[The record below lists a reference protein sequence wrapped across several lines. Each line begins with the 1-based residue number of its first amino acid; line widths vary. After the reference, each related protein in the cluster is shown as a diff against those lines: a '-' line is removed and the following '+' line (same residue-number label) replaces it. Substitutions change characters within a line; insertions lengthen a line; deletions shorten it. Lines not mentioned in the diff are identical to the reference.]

1 MHILIASLYAGTIWL
16 SLLAYTINIGG
27 YWPEV
32 VVAGPVIISS
42 TTIWLLALER
52 LANRVIRWIRRP
64 KPETS
69 T

>member
-16 SLLAYTINIGG
+16 SLLAYTIIIDG

-42 TTIWLLALER
+42 TTIWLLVIER
-52 LANRVIRWIRRP
+52 LANRVISRLRRP
-64 KPETS
+64 KPEAEA
-69 T
+69 